1 MKCKTLQVAD
11 ISNLLGPKAKE
22 EVESK
27 YGKLRLVRN
36 FMNKLRELSTIL
48 SYNDLNELIDLA
60 L

>member
-1 MKCKTLQVAD
+1 MSEIA
-11 ISNLLGPKAKE
+11 NLLGPKASE

-36 FMNKLRELSTIL
+36 FLNKLRELSTVL
-48 SYNDLNELIDLA
+48 SYNDLGELIDLS

>member
-1 MKCKTLQVAD
+1 MAD